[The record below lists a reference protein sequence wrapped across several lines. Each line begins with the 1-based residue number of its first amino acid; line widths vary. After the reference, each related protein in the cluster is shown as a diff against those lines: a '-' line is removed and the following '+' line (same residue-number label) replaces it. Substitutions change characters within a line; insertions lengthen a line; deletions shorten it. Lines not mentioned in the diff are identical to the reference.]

1 MSETSKKWASIL
13 KSQKE
18 LDTLHNDYLSK
29 KVQEANILGSSN
41 IFIRELFGEWI
52 NHEKEYK
59 EKLQQ
64 ENQDFEYF
72 LKTGRVMPRK
82 GDIIDFKGH
91 KAEVLYVGMGMIE
104 LGYNGSSGTFNLNE
118 VWG

>member
-1 MSETSKKWASIL
+1 MSEQGKQWALLAGRRAGKSIANL
-13 KSQKE
+13 NNDE
-18 LDTLHNDYLSK
+18 LIEEYKTLL
-29 KVQEANILGSSN
+29 A
-41 IFIRELFGEWI
+41 
-52 NHEKEYK
+52 K

-64 ENQDFEYF
+64 ENQDFDYF